1 MQRVVDKL
9 TKRSRKI
16 RRPAL
21 PKEKLLELPVP
32 MKKDA
37 SEDHEIEAED
47 KELDCHE
54 VIFRLDDDDC
64 TDEFVIKFEDTYRW

>member
-1 MQRVVDKL
+1 MGSFLESHMQRVVDKL

-32 MKKDA
+32 MKKDT
-37 SEDHEIEAED
+37 SEDHEVSASTF
-47 KELDCHE
+47 ELK
-54 VIFRLDDDDC
+54 VYL
-64 TDEFVIKFEDTYRW
+64 